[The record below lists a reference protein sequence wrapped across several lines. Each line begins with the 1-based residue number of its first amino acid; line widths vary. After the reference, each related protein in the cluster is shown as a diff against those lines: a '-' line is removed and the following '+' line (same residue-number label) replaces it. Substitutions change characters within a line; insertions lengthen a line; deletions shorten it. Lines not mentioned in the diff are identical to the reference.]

1 MNILLGPLVYAY
13 PILYKFSFVL
23 NLLYNCT
30 VTDFK
35 LPNKY
40 FVCTTLPVV
49 YIDNKQYNNN
59 YDNSNGNDDSCD
71 SASAY
76 MVIAIGLVIRTFI
89 FFNKDLITI
98 SS

>member
-1 MNILLGPLVYAY
+1 MNILLGPLIYTY
-13 PILYKFSFVL
+13 PILHKCSFVL
-23 NLLYNCT
+23 NLLYNCI

-35 LPNKY
+35 LSNNY
-40 FVCTTLPVV
+40 FIYTPLPVV

-59 YDNSNGNDDSCD
+59 YDNSNSNSDSCD

-76 MVIAIGLVIRTFI
+76 IVITIGFVIKTFI
-89 FFNKDLITI
+89 FSNKDLITV